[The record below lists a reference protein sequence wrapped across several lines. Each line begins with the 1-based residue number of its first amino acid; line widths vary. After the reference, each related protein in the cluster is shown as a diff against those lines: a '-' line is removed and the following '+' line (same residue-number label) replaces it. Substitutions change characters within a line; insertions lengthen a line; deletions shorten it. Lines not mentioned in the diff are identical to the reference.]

1 MAHPDGMI
9 GFPLRLLARENYEKL
24 VAAKGVAHVALITG
38 EEKIIPR
45 QARWFSCTVEAMP
58 RDRRMSFVAIDE
70 IQLCADPE
78 RGHVFTDRLLH
89 CRGTME
95 TLLLGAD
102 TMRPILKSLFPG
114 IKIEMRPRLS
124 SLSHVGHLSLT
135 KLPPR
140 SAIVAFSVPEVYAI
154 ADLLRRRRGGCAIV
168 MGQLSPQT
176 RNAQVALF
184 QNREVDYLVATDA
197 IGMGL
202 NMDVDHVALAARHKF
217 DGAHVRTLSPHE
229 LAQIFGRAGR
239 GLKDGTFGTTESAP
253 PLEPDLVQQIENH
266 HFAPLK
272 HIVWRNDALDF
283 TSIASLKHCLARPSP
298 HDVMRRGREAS
309 DVTTLHALA
318 QLPSVLSW
326 ATTAMQVRR
335 LWEVCQIP
343 DFNQLGDTSHA
354 RICELIFLSLSTE
367 GRVPH
372 DWFAKQ
378 IKRLENMEGDIDALM
393 HRLTAIRLCAYV
405 ATKRDWYPRNEPWEK
420 VTRAVETALSDTL
433 HDKLRAKYIDRKAA
447 TLSRHLRD
455 STPGQALSSITT
467 SRHLVI
473 EGHQVGQL
481 DGFGFTLDA
490 NLTQEARHLA
500 QKAGRRAVMRH
511 LPTRV
516 QEVENSEDAAFS
528 INLTAAT
535 LQWQGEIIARLARG
549 SALLKP
555 EIHLISGELEGQ
567 ILKERVLSRL
577 KRYLHAHLR
586 QHFAPLYHILEALA
600 PFPEKRALAH
610 LLEEHAGIIPT
621 SALSHGLATAL
632 RRDQPV
638 KGLVA
643 GTRALFLRDMLRP
656 KAASLRYML
665 VALHHGWD
673 LQGWNYQ
680 RVSQRRSEGVDA
692 QGVESGFLPS
702 GAVYIR
708 IDMAERWITRL
719 SRATRV
725 KDAALPAGMV
735 AALGVKSSDIP
746 AILKS
751 WRFTFRDGHALAP
764 DHDGPPSPLILHRRR
779 AAKPHQD
786 RARPRNIQDDDP
798 AGPFATLRH
807 WRKK

>member
-24 VAAKGVAHVALITG
+24 VAAKGVAHVALVTG

-58 RDRRMSFVAIDE
+58 RERRMSFVAIDE

-78 RGHVFTDRLLH
+78 RGHVFTDRLLN
-89 CRGTME
+89 CRGTTE

-102 TMRPILKSLFPG
+102 TIRPILKTLFPE

-124 SLSHVGHLSLT
+124 SLSHIGHLSLT

-202 NMDVDHVALAARHKF
+202 NMDVDHVALAARQKF
-217 DGAHVRTLSPHE
+217 DGAHFRNLSPHE

-253 PLEPDLVQQIENH
+253 SLAPDLVQQIENH

-283 TSIASLKHCLARPSP
+283 TSIASLKHSLARLSP
-298 HDVMRRGREAS
+298 HGVMRRGREAS
-309 DVTTLHALA
+309 DVTTLHALT
-318 QLPSVLSW
+318 QSPSVLSW
-326 ATTAMQVRR
+326 ATTRVQVRR

-343 DFNQLGDTSHA
+343 DFNRLGDMSHA
-354 RICELIFLSLSTE
+354 RICEQLFLSLSKE

-378 IKRLENMEGDIDALM
+378 IKRLDNIEGDIDALM

-405 ATKRDWYPRNEPWEK
+405 ATKRDWYPHNEPWEK
-420 VTRAVETALSDTL
+420 VTRAVETALSDAL
-433 HDKLRAKYIDRKAA
+433 HDKLRAKYIDRIAA
-447 TLSRHLRD
+447 TFSRHLRD
-455 STPGQALSSITT
+455 SSSGRALSSITAG
-467 SRHLVI
+467 RNLVI

-481 DGFGFTLDA
+481 HGFGFTLDA
-490 NLTQEARHLA
+490 NLTHEARHLA

-516 QEVENSEDAAFS
+516 QEIENSEDAAFL
-528 INLTAAT
+528 INVSAAT
-535 LQWQGEIIARLARG
+535 LHWRGEIIARLARG

-555 EIHLISGELEGQ
+555 EIRLISGELEEQ
-567 ILKERVLSRL
+567 ILKERILSRL
-577 KRYLHAHLR
+577 KRSLHAHLR
-586 QHFAPLYHILEALA
+586 HHLAPLYHMVEALA

-673 LQGWNYQ
+673 LQGWDYQ
-680 RVSQRRSEGVDA
+680 RVSVRRAEGAVA
-692 QGVESGFLPS
+692 QGVEVGFLPS
-702 GAVYIR
+702 GTVLIR
-708 IDMAERWITRL
+708 IDIAEKWIARL
-719 SRATRV
+719 TRATRV
-725 KDAALPAGMV
+725 KDAALPVGMV
-735 AALGVKSSDIP
+735 EALGVKSSDIP

-751 WRFTFRDGHALAP
+751 WRFAFRNGHALAP
-764 DHDGPPSPLILHRRR
+764 DHYGPPSPLILRRRR
-779 AAKPHQD
+779 AMKPLRG
-786 RARPRNIQDDDP
+786 RARPQHIEDGDP
-798 AGPFATLRH
+798 TGPFAALRH
-807 WRKK
+807 WRKT